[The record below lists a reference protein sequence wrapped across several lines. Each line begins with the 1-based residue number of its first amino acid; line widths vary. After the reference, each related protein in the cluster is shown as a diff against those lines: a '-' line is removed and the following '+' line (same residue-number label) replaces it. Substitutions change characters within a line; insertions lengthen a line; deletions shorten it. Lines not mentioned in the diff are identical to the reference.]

1 MDGGGGMDMM
11 GSMSMTFSSFSTYK
25 LQVVWGWWD
34 VKTKGEYAVTLL
46 ALAAAVVVHRWLV
59 KVEVAYVKKV
69 LAQATE
75 GSGAGRGGGGGGV
88 GGGLSINTTTT
99 TSANVELGESLL
111 IGGGGA
117 GAGRARFRGTAANSV
132 PLSKR
137 LVHAVFSGLLYLYAL
152 LLMLAAMTYN
162 PGVFLA
168 LGVGYVVG
176 EFCFSTT
183 FDLVGGGGMAARG
196 KGGACCE

>member
-1 MDGGGGMDMM
+1 MDMM
-11 GSMSMTFSSFSTYK
+11 GSMSMTFASFSTYK
-25 LQVVWGWWD
+25 LQVIWGWWD
-34 VKTKGEYAVTLL
+34 VKTKGQYIATLL

-59 KVEVAYVKKV
+59 KLEVAYVKKI

-75 GSGAGRGGGGGGV
+75 SGAASRGGGGGGGV
-88 GGGLSINTTTT
+88 GGGLSSINTTS

-111 IGGGGA
+111 MGGGGA
-117 GAGRARFRGTAANSV
+117 GAGRARFRGAAAKSV

-137 LVHAVFSGLLYLYAL
+137 LVHAVFSGFLYAYAL

-168 LGVGYVVG
+168 LGAGYVVG

>member
-1 MDGGGGMDMM
+1 MDGDGGMDMM
-11 GSMSMTFSSFSTYK
+11 GSMSMTFASFSTYK

-34 VKTKGEYAVTLL
+34 VKTKGEYIATLL

-59 KVEVAYVKKV
+59 KLEVAYVDKV

-75 GSGAGRGGGGGGV
+75 GSGAGRGGGGAAGV
-88 GGGLSINTTTT
+88 GGLSNNTTT

-111 IGGGGA
+111 MGGGGA
-117 GAGRARFRGTAANSV
+117 GAGRARFRGSAAKIV

-137 LVHAVFSGLLYLYAL
+137 LVHAVFSGLLWLYAL

-183 FDLVGGGGMAARG
+183 FDLVGGGGMVARG

>member
-1 MDGGGGMDMM
+1 MDMM
-11 GSMSMTFSSFSTYK
+11 GSMSMTFASFSTYK
-25 LQVVWGWWD
+25 LQVIWGWWD
-34 VKTKGEYAVTLL
+34 VKTKGQYAATLL

-59 KVEVAYVKKV
+59 KLEVAYVKKV

-75 GSGAGRGGGGGGV
+75 GGGA
-88 GGGLSINTTTT
+88 SINTTSTG
-99 TSANVELGESLL
+99 ANVELGESLL
-111 IGGGGA
+111 MGGGGA
-117 GAGRARFRGTAANSV
+117 GAGRARFRGTVAKSV

-137 LVHAVFSGLLYLYAL
+137 LVHAVFSGFLYAYAL

-183 FDLVGGGGMAARG
+183 FDLVGDGGMAARG